1 MTPEKGEPMRK
12 FRVWIAAGAIFLVG
26 SVAAPADGFFLYGQ
40 QFLTAC
46 ENSDAL
52 QLGVCL
58 GFIQGVAD
66 ALQDQHAIC
75 LPRVG
80 ARELRLLV
88 IKFLRER
95 PDSLGQPAMS
105 LVSRA
110 LGGAYPCA
118 KA

>member
-1 MTPEKGEPMRK
+1 MRK
-12 FRVWIAAGAIFLVG
+12 YCVWIAAGAIFLVG
-26 SVAAPADGFFLYGQ
+26 NVATPADGFFLYGQ

-66 ALQDQHAIC
+66 ALQDQHTIC
-75 LPRVG
+75 LPTVG
-80 ARELRLLV
+80 ARELRLVV
-88 IKFLRER
+88 IKSLRER
-95 PDSLGQPAMS
+95 PENLRQPAMS
-105 LVSRA
+105 LVSQA
-110 LGGAYPCA
+110 LQAVYPCT